1 MEIQGRSALIT
12 GGSRGLGA
20 ALGRALA
27 ARGARVVLVARGG
40 EELERVVAAIR
51 AEGGEA
57 HGFVADVGAKEDV
70 HRIAGA
76 AAALAGPVDILVHNA
91 STLGPTPLRLLLD
104 TECEDFAQVLEANLM
119 GPFRLTRAIAGGMV
133 LRGRGLVL
141 QVTSDASVSA
151 YATWG
156 AYGVSK
162 AALDHLGR
170 IWAAELEGTGV
181 RVLTVDPGEMRT
193 AMHAAAMPEADP
205 ATLADP
211 AAVAARLVQMI
222 QAAEAL
228 PSGTR
233 VEAARWERPRIRP
246 MAVAGAFTRVKM

>member
-1 MEIQGRSALIT
+1 MRIEGRAALVT

-27 ARGARVVLVARGG
+27 AQGARVVLVARGAEDLG
-40 EELERVVAAIR
+40 RVVDGIR
-51 AEGGEA
+51 AAGGEA
-57 HGFVADVGAKEDV
+57 HGFVADVGAKEDI

-76 AAALAGPVDILVHNA
+76 AAALAGPIDLLVHNA

-104 TECEDFAQVLEANLM
+104 TECEDLAAVLDVNLM

-141 QVTSDASVSA
+141 QVTSDASVNA
-151 YATWG
+151 YPTWG

-170 IWAAELEGTGV
+170 LWAAELEGTGV
-181 RVLTVDPGEMRT
+181 RVLTVDPGEMDT
-193 AMHAAAMPEADP
+193 AMHAAAMPDADR
-205 ATLADP
+205 AALADP
-211 AAVAARLVQMI
+211 EAVAGRIVEIVRASD
-222 QAAEAL
+222 EL
-228 PSGTR
+228 PSGAR
-233 VEAARWERPRIRP
+233 LEAAAFAAPRPL
-246 MAVAGAFTRVKM
+246 AVALAAGKGGRG

>member
-1 MEIQGRSALIT
+1 MRIEGRTALVT

-27 ARGARVVLVARGG
+27 AEGARVVLVARGAEDLG
-40 EELERVVAAIR
+40 RVVDGIR
-51 AEGGEA
+51 AAGGEA
-57 HGFVADVGAKEDV
+57 HGFVADVGAKEDI

-76 AAALAGPVDILVHNA
+76 AAALAGPIDLLVHNA

-104 TECEDFAQVLEANLM
+104 TECEDLAAVLDVNLM

-151 YATWG
+151 YPTWG

-170 IWAAELEGTGV
+170 LWAAELEGTGV
-181 RVLTVDPGEMRT
+181 RVLTVDPGEMDT
-193 AMHAAAMPEADP
+193 AMHAAAMPDADR
-205 ATLADP
+205 AALADP
-211 AAVAARLVQMI
+211 KAVAVRIVEIVRASDD
-222 QAAEAL
+222 L

-233 VEAARWERPRIRP
+233 LEAAAFAAPRPL
-246 MAVAGAFTRVKM
+246 ALALAAGKEGRG